1 MAVSERYAEG
11 RMRLMPVGLVEDGRG
26 ETLVYPVDKGS
37 GATTSL
43 VEADGVVEVP
53 ADTER
58 LDEGE
63 TVTVQSFSPNVRTP
77 TVYGVGEDDPA
88 LSRLLDRV
96 ERPRY
101 LALGSREGLRRL
113 RNGVPDVAVTS
124 APGDPGFETEELGSW
139 TREWGLVVPEG
150 NPAGVSGLGDLV
162 DADLRFVNR
171 TSNAGL
177 RTTLGNALADLAAER
192 DEDRHDLVSTIEGFD
207 AGVRAHES
215 PARRVRAGK
224 ADVGLGLRA
233 TADSL
238 GMGFVPCGSERVRL
252 LGNPD
257 RIEKPGVRALA
268 DAVADGADVFD
279 ALTGYDAD

>member
-1 MAVSERYAEG
+1 V
-11 RMRLMPVGLVEDGRG
+11 
-26 ETLVYPVDKGS
+26 
-37 GATTSL
+37 
-43 VEADGVVEVP
+43 
-53 ADTER
+53 
-58 LDEGE
+58 
-63 TVTVQSFSPNVRTP
+63 F
-77 TVYGVGEDDPA
+77 GVGEDDPA

-124 APGDPGFETEELGSW
+124 APGEVGFAAEELGAW

-150 NPAGVSGLGDLV
+150 NPDRVGGLGDLV
-162 DADLRFVNR
+162 DGDLWFVNR

-177 RTTLGNALADLAAER
+177 RTTLGNALGDLAAER
-192 DEDRHDLVSTIEGFD
+192 GVDRHDLVSAIDGFD

-215 PARRVRAGK
+215 PARRVRTGK

-233 TADSL
+233 TAEAL
-238 GMGFVPCGSERVRL
+238 GMGFVPCGTERVRL

-257 RIEKPGVRALA
+257 RVEKPGVRSLTSAVT
-268 DAVADGADVFD
+268 DAAAVFD
-279 ALTGYDAD
+279 SLAGYEVDED